1 MSESPIPAQ
10 FNAQQFREMTEKQ
23 ARSLLEDVVTAI
35 GLPLSVD
42 KILQNMEEQG
52 SADSLKDVAK
62 SSLLW
67 EGLND
72 CARVRCLGSAGLGE
86 SANNSYGQPHDGYA
100 HIGLE
105 FWTTYAGTKSQMEES
120 WESSR
125 ASRRKLFHFA
135 AISAIVSTTKD
146 PWQRQRVLA
155 PAGT

>member
-1 MSESPIPAQ
+1 MSERPIPAQ
-10 FNAQQFREMTEKQ
+10 FNAQLFREMTEKE
-23 ARSLLEDVVTAI
+23 ARNILESVVTAI

-52 SADSLKDVAK
+52 SASELMDVAK
-62 SSLLW
+62 AKLLW

-72 CARVRCLGSAGLGE
+72 CARVRYLGSAGLGE

-125 ASRRKLFHFA
+125 ASRRNLFHFA